1 MILVIKIVKI
11 VHLGG
16 FGYPTLA
23 MIVFKCLH
31 GLAQSY
37 QADDCVLA
45 SAVVG
50 RRRLRSADTMKLLV
64 RRTIRLSSAPETL
77 QFRPQPFGTVYFKYF
92 YYVAVTPTYC
102 YTLRRASS
110 ETWNTTAVF
119 PYQTLGTFYETPT
132 RTSNAG
138 GAYKIQIL
146 TNISLYVGK
155 DTRQGHSTI
164 ELVCDV
170 SIGAILNIHLYS
182 S

>member
-1 MILVIKIVKI
+1 MRYTNPRLLYFTLLYFPIRQRILFK
-11 VHLGG
+11 
-16 FGYPTLA
+16 LA

-119 PYQTLGTFYETPT
+119 PYQTLWHILRDPNEDIECRWGIQNPDFDQYVALC
-132 RTSNAG
+132 RKR
-138 GAYKIQIL
+138 YK
-146 TNISLYVGK
+146 TGP
-155 DTRQGHSTI
+155 
-164 ELVCDV
+164 
-170 SIGAILNIHLYS
+170 
-182 S
+182 